1 MNDFHGSS
9 INKFFCETRRVPLGS
24 CCTARR
30 RWLGDDKAW
39 RLATAMFSQFAQLFS
54 AEGGKTFRPRHG
66 HKPGSTMYRLH
77 LAAEKTLG
85 SGNLRDAV
93 ALPEGVDLNEWIA
106 TKAIDLFNEVEL
118 VYSVIRQYCTES
130 ACPCMSAGSKFEY
143 LWADGKEYKQPTK
156 VTAPKYVELLFAWV
170 QCQLDDEK
178 VFPTAPGVPFPPDFR
193 ERVQAIFKRL
203 FRVYAHIFY
212 GHYERV
218 KELEFEHHLNS
229 CFKHFMYCVLEYDL
243 VRSEELKP
251 LQALMDGFLK
261 EDDAK
266 WGPYRPGRG
275 VHAAAAPL
283 PPARATSAGEPPQP
297 PPPPPPP
304 GN

>member
-1 MNDFHGSS
+1 
-9 INKFFCETRRVPLGS
+9 
-24 CCTARR
+24 
-30 RWLGDDKAW
+30 
-39 RLATAMFSQFAQLFS
+39 MFSQFAQLFS

-212 GHYERV
+212 GHY
-218 KELEFEHHLNS
+218 
-229 CFKHFMYCVLEYDL
+229 CVLEFDL
-243 VRSEELKP
+243 VRAEELKP

-266 WGPYRPGRG
+266 WGPYRAGG
-275 VHAAAAPL
+275 GAQAAAAPL
-283 PPARATSAGEPPQP
+283 PPARATSAREPPQP
-297 PPPPPPP
+297 LPPPPPP